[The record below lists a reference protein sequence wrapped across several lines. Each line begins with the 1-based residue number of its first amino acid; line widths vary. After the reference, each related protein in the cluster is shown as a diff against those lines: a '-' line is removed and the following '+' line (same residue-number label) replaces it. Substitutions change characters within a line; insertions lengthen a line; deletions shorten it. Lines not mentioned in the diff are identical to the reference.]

1 MTTQTLHRPAVPWLT
16 VAAFLTITFGAIW
29 AAGAALWFGGG
40 DVQGD
45 AATPILM
52 LAMYTPTLGV
62 LITASVTGELRRPR
76 DLLRE
81 TGVLPSRSL
90 PRMAGYTAAGLLLAP
105 LLTLAALGVSS
116 SAGHFAFH
124 DPLPLEGLAG
134 MLAPQLLIFPLGM
147 VLTFGEEF
155 GWSYLLPK
163 LLPLGLWRALLT
175 SGVIWGVFHA
185 PFTLQGYHYPGLPG
199 GLAVL
204 AFTIASV
211 LLGALLGWLRL
222 AAGSIWPAVVAHA
235 AANLIA
241 SALPALLGKPLSA
254 ADAALHASLSGWP
267 GWLVMAG
274 TIAVLIVTG
283 QFRKLAIQAAGVMPE
298 PVQAAHRVRSA
309 DSSST
314 DDCAATHDTFGTRP
328 PYRPAQAARM
338 GGVAS
343 DHRRS

>member
-1 MTTQTLHRPAVPWLT
+1 MTTQTLPRPAVPWLRI
-16 VAAFLTITFGAIW
+16 AAFLAVTFAAIT

-45 AATPILM
+45 AAAPLLM
-52 LAMYTPTLGV
+52 IAMYTPTLGV
-62 LITASVTGELRRPR
+62 LVTALATGELRRPG
-76 DLLRE
+76 DLLRQ

-90 PRMAGYTAAGLLLAP
+90 PRIAGYTVIGFLLAP
-105 LLTLAALGVSS
+105 FLTLAALGVSS

-124 DPLPLEGLAG
+124 DPLPLADLAS
-134 MLAPQLLIFPLGM
+134 MLGPQLLIFPLGM

-204 AFTIASV
+204 AFTLASV

-241 SALPALLGKPLSA
+241 SALPALLGKPL
-254 ADAALHASLSGWP
+254 DTTNAALHASLSGWP
-267 GWLVMAG
+267 GWLVMTAAI
-274 TIAVLIVTG
+274 TALVVTG
-283 QFRKLAIQAAGVMPE
+283 QFRHLYGYVDASIQHRPLSSRNETVSKSGW
-298 PVQAAHRVRSA
+298 QA
-309 DSSST
+309 
-314 DDCAATHDTFGTRP
+314 
-328 PYRPAQAARM
+328 
-338 GGVAS
+338 
-343 DHRRS
+343 